1 MEINDL
7 IKSGLEYLKDN
18 RYSNSYI
25 EVRNILADILEKD
38 ISYLLVHGEEKVR
51 KEEKDKFFRIM
62 ERRKNGEPLAYILGS
77 AHFYGREF
85 KINKKVLIPRKDTE
99 ISIDV
104 LKYLIDKNN
113 IKNLLEIGVGS
124 GIVSVTMGLERS
136 HINYTGVDISE
147 EAINNTITN
156 INNYKLENIKIVQSD
171 IYSNINEKFDII
183 YSNPPYIE
191 SEEIENLQIEV
202 KDFEPRL
209 ALDGGKD
216 GLYFYRKII
225 KNLDKYLNKNGFLVL
240 EIGYNQKNLITDLLE
255 NYKTY
260 CFKDL
265 SGNDRVLIAT
275 KGEINV
281 REFRSI

>member
-18 RYSNSYI
+18 RYSNSSI

-38 ISYLLVHGEEKVR
+38 ISYLLVHGEEKVG
-51 KEEKDKFFRIM
+51 KKEKDKFFRIM
-62 ERRKNGEPLAYILGS
+62 EKRKNGEPLAYILGS

-104 LKYLIDKNN
+104 LKYIIDKNN

-136 HINYTGVDISE
+136 HIDYTGVDVSE

-171 IYSNINEKFDII
+171 IYSNINETFDII

-191 SEEIENLQIEV
+191 SEEIENLQIEI

-225 KNLDKYLNKNGFLVL
+225 KNLDKHLNKNGFLVL

-255 NYKTY
+255 DYKTY

>member
-18 RYSNSYI
+18 RYSNSSI

-38 ISYLLVHGEEKVR
+38 ISYLLVHGEEKVG
-51 KEEKDKFFRIM
+51 KKEKDKFFRIM
-62 ERRKNGEPLAYILGS
+62 EKRKNGEPLAYILGS

-104 LKYLIDKNN
+104 LKYIIDKNN

-136 HINYTGVDISE
+136 HIDYTGVDVSE

-171 IYSNINEKFDII
+171 IYSNINETFDII

-191 SEEIENLQIEV
+191 SVEIENLQIEI

-225 KNLDKYLNKNGFLVL
+225 KNLDKHLNKNGFLVL

-255 NYKTY
+255 DYKTY